1 MPASSGVVWECSAI
15 KQARSSIRSAK
26 SALAACKTL
35 GKALRRAE
43 IAERSDAAKPSY
55 VLAISLT
62 PSLRLAAAHATAATA
77 WGLPPTPSKTP

>member
-62 PSLRLAAAHATAATA
+62 PSLRLWGCPHHRCDRLGAAADA
-77 WGLPPTPSKTP
+77 